1 MDVGIAVDPPSGVNF
16 PALGT
21 LSWTLQGV
29 SDLYFP
35 VFHPLFG
42 VDNWKVTI

>member
-1 MDVGIAVDPPSGVNF
+1 MGVGIEVDPASGVNF

-21 LSWTLQGV
+21 LSWTLQGM

-35 VFHPLFG
+35 IFSSIVWSG
-42 VDNWKVTI
+42 